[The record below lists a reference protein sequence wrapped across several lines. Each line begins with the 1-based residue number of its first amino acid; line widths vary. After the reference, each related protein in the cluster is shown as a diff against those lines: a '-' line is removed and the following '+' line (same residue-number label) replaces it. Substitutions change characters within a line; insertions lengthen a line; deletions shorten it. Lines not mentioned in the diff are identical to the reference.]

1 MFLSYRLRIALVVS
15 VGLHL
20 LMIWLAAYYSPLGY
34 KGFPNATPS
43 APIRITIVH
52 PRDIQT
58 DTPRHRSV
66 IPTHPITD
74 NKSENRAE
82 RTQVYDNPTDTHPIP
97 TSKPEDKTVSEPTKP
112 MAISGTISSS
122 LVSTSQII
130 TTATDIAHEIAGDD
144 TSEVVKETSSVSV
157 KLDRALNKSQETP
170 GVYSLSDGTTRVVT
184 EFGTTYCIQPIDD
197 WRIIGPEDDMRVS
210 MYCK

>member
-1 MFLSYRLRIALVVS
+1 
-15 VGLHL
+15 
-20 LMIWLAAYYSPLGY
+20 
-34 KGFPNATPS
+34 
-43 APIRITIVH
+43 
-52 PRDIQT
+52 
-58 DTPRHRSV
+58 
-66 IPTHPITD
+66 
-74 NKSENRAE
+74 
-82 RTQVYDNPTDTHPIP
+82 
-97 TSKPEDKTVSEPTKP
+97 